1 MAASTQRDDSIA
13 QEGTRGRI
21 LSVDDDLL
29 SARGTARVLRR
40 SGYAVD
46 VATSTDQALAL
57 MAEERYDTI
66 VTDLAMPGADGAA
79 LIVRGR
85 ALQPSVTFVVVT
97 GCADANTR
105 LATAPADSVLGI
117 LRKPWVPNDLV
128 DLVRRAVE
136 VGHRRT
142 QPAPAAA
149 RLLLVEDSDAHAE
162 LISTYLSD
170 CGMDFAVTHVL
181 GLEEALEMLSREQ
194 FDLLLTDL
202 NLPDARGL
210 DAVRRFVGAVPDL
223 PIISMSH
230 SLDPAIGAQSLELGA
245 SDFLAK
251 DDLTPALLRRSFEH
265 AVLRRRA
272 RRQLE
277 ELAFRDALTGLSNAR
292 HLRDRLALAVAR
304 ALRMR
309 AACAMVFIDLD
320 GFKPINDNYGHEAG
334 DHVLQVVARRMD
346 KELRSSDTLARI
358 GGDEF
363 ALLLEDVA
371 SNTDVVTITER
382 VIAAIASPIPWRT
395 VTVRVSGSAG
405 IALCPQCASSPEALL
420 RAADAAMYRAKSR
433 GHGGYEVAPQTRAK
447 LE

>member
-1 MAASTQRDDSIA
+1 MTASTERVDSVA

-21 LSVDDDLL
+21 LSVDDDVL
-29 SARGTARVLRR
+29 SARGAARVLER

-46 VATSTDQALAL
+46 VATSTEEALAL
-57 MAEERYDTI
+57 MAAHRYDTI

-85 ALQPSVTFVVVT
+85 ELQPSVTYVVVT
-97 GCADANTR
+97 GCAEASAR

-117 LRKPWVPNDLV
+117 LHKPWVPNDLV

-142 QPAPAAA
+142 QRPPAAA

-162 LISTYLSD
+162 LIVTYLSD
-170 CGMDFAVTHVL
+170 CGAAYAVTHVL
-181 GLEEALEMLSREQ
+181 GLEEALDLLSREP

-210 DAVRRFVGAVPDL
+210 DAVRRFVSAVPDL

-304 ALRMR
+304 AQRVR
-309 AACAMVFIDLD
+309 GACAMVFIDLD
-320 GFKPINDNYGHEAG
+320 GFKPINDTYGHEAG

-363 ALLLEDVA
+363 AILLEDVA
-371 SNTDVVTITER
+371 SETDVAQVTER
-382 VIAAIASPIPWRT
+382 VIAAIASPIPWRAAT
-395 VTVRVSGSAG
+395 LSVSGSAG
-405 IALCPQCASSPEALL
+405 IALCPQCATSPEALL
-420 RAADAAMYRAKSR
+420 RAADAAMYHAKAR
-433 GHGGYEVAPQTRAK
+433 GHGRYEVAQQHRA
-447 LE
+447 E